1 MALYDSL
8 LETYG
13 TNEPIF
19 SSEISFEDYS
29 RPWISKQLAQLC
41 EDGKIIR
48 YEKGVYY
55 IPTNTVFG
63 KSLLNP
69 RKVIERKY
77 ISNNGDIIG
86 YYSGLTLQNQLRLT
100 TQMSNVI
107 EIYTNNEPTRVRD
120 VLVGKQ
126 KVQLRR
132 ARTTITAANADVLS
146 FLELMNTLDPVTLDE
161 EKKSILISFIAD
173 RKIKRTDI
181 TTYAPYFPD
190 NAMRTLIESEVI
202 YSVAQ

>member
-1 MALYDSL
+1 MTLYDSL
-8 LETYG
+8 LKTYG
-13 TNEPIF
+13 ANEPIF
-19 SSEISFEDYS
+19 SNEICFKDYS

-41 EDGKIIR
+41 EDGKLIR
-48 YEKGVYY
+48 YEKGIYY
-55 IPTNTVFG
+55 IPTDTVFG
-63 KSLLNP
+63 KSLLSP

-77 ISNNGDIIG
+77 ISSNGDVIG

-132 ARTTITAANADVLS
+132 ARTTITAANAAVLS
-146 FLELMNTLDPVTLDE
+146 FLELMNTLNPAMLDD
-161 EKKSILISFIAD
+161 EKKSILISYVAD
-173 RKIKRTDI
+173 RQIKRKDI
-181 TTYAPYFPD
+181 TAYAPYFPD

-202 YSVAQ
+202 YSVTQ

>member
-1 MALYDSL
+1 MTLYDSL
-8 LETYG
+8 MQTYG

-19 SSEISFEDYS
+19 SSEISFENYS
-29 RPWISKQLAQLC
+29 KPWISKQLAQLC
-41 EDGKIIR
+41 EDGKLIR

-55 IPTNTVFG
+55 IPTETVFG
-63 KSLLNP
+63 KSILNP

-77 ISNNGDIIG
+77 ISNNGDILG

-107 EIYTNNEPTRVRD
+107 EICTNNEPTRVRE
-120 VLVGKQ
+120 VFVGKQ

-132 ARTTITAANADVLS
+132 ARTKITSDNVGILS
-146 FLELMNTLDPVTLDE
+146 FLELMNMLNPAQIDE
-161 EKKSILISFIAD
+161 EKKSILLSYISS
-173 RKIKRTDI
+173 RQIKRKDI
-181 TTYAPYFPD
+181 TTYAPFFPD
-190 NAMRTLIESEVI
+190 YAMRTLIESEVI

>member
-1 MALYDSL
+1 MTLYDSL
-8 LETYG
+8 LQTYG

-19 SSEISFEDYS
+19 LNEITFKNYS

-41 EDGKIIR
+41 DEEKLIR
-48 YEKGVYY
+48 YEKGLYY
-55 IPTNTVFG
+55 IPTDTIFG

-132 ARTTITAANADVLS
+132 ARTTITAANAAVLS
-146 FLELMNTLDPVTLDE
+146 FLELMNTLDPVALDE

-173 RKIKRTDI
+173 RKIKRADI
-181 TTYAPYFPD
+181 TIYAPYFPD

>member
-1 MALYDSL
+1 MTLYDSL
-8 LETYG
+8 LQTFG

-19 SSEISFEDYS
+19 SNEITFKDYS
-29 RPWISKQLAQLC
+29 RPWILKQLAQLC
-41 EDGKIIR
+41 DEGKLIR
-48 YEKGVYY
+48 YEKGLYY
-55 IPTNTVFG
+55 IPTDTVFG

-77 ISNNGDIIG
+77 ISNNGEVLG

-146 FLELMNTLDPVTLDE
+146 FLELMNALDPVVLDD
-161 EKKSILISFIAD
+161 EKKSILIAFIAD
-173 RKIKRTDI
+173 RQIKRKDI
-181 TTYAPYFPD
+181 TTYAPFFPD

>member
-1 MALYDSL
+1 MTLYDSL
-8 LETYG
+8 LKTYG

-29 RPWISKQLAQLC
+29 RPWISKQLSQLC
-41 EDGKIIR
+41 EDGRIIR

-55 IPTNTVFG
+55 IPTDTVFG

-132 ARTTITAANADVLS
+132 ARTTITAANAAVLS
-146 FLELMNTLDPVTLDE
+146 FLELMNTLDPVMLDD
-161 EKKSILISFIAD
+161 EKKSILISYIAD
-173 RKIKRTDI
+173 RKIKRKDI
-181 TTYAPYFPD
+181 TAYAPYFPD

>member
-1 MALYDSL
+1 MTLYDSL
-8 LETYG
+8 LQTYG

-19 SSEISFEDYS
+19 SSDISFEAYS

-41 EDGKIIR
+41 KNGKLIR

-55 IPTNTVFG
+55 IPTDTVFG
-63 KSLLNP
+63 KSVLNP

-77 ISNNGDIIG
+77 ISRNDNIIG
-86 YYSGLTLQNQLRLT
+86 YYSGLTLQNQLRMT

-132 ARTTITAANADVLS
+132 ARTMITSDNAAVLS
-146 FLELMNTLDPVTLDE
+146 FLELMNTLDSALLDD
-161 EKKSILISFIAD
+161 EKKSILISYIAD
-173 RKIKRTDI
+173 RGIKRKDI
-181 TTYAPYFPD
+181 TTYAPFFPD

-202 YSVAQ
+202 YSVTQ

>member
-19 SSEISFEDYS
+19 SNEISFEDYS

>member
-1 MALYDSL
+1 MTLYDSL
-8 LETYG
+8 LQTYG

-19 SSEISFEDYS
+19 SNEIAFKNYS
-29 RPWISKQLAQLC
+29 RPWILKQLAQLC
-41 EDGKIIR
+41 DEGKLIR
-48 YEKGVYY
+48 YEKGLYY
-55 IPTNTVFG
+55 IPTDTVFG

-161 EKKSILISFIAD
+161 EKKSILISFISD
-173 RKIKRTDI
+173 RKIKRADI
-181 TTYAPYFPD
+181 TAYAPYFPD
-190 NAMRTLIESEVI
+190 KAMRTLVESELV
-202 YSVAQ
+202 YSIAP

>member
-1 MALYDSL
+1 MTLYDSL
-8 LETYG
+8 LQTYG

-41 EDGKIIR
+41 EDGKLIR

-55 IPTNTVFG
+55 IPTNTMFG

-77 ISNNGDIIG
+77 ISNNGNIIG

-100 TQMSNVI
+100 TQMSNII

-132 ARTTITAANADVLS
+132 SRTTITSDNVAILA
-146 FLELMNTLDPVTLDE
+146 FLELMNILDPALLDN
-161 EKKSILISFIAD
+161 EKKTILISYIAD
-173 RKIKRTDI
+173 RQIKRKDI
-181 TTYAPYFPD
+181 TMYAPFFPD
-190 NAMRTLIESEVI
+190 KAMRTLIESEVI

>member
-1 MALYDSL
+1 MTLYDSL
-8 LETYG
+8 LQTYG

-19 SSEISFEDYS
+19 ASDISFETYS
-29 RPWISKQLAQLC
+29 RPWIFKQLAQLC
-41 EDGKIIR
+41 EDGKLIR

-55 IPTNTVFG
+55 IPTDTVFG

-77 ISNNGDIIG
+77 ISKNGDIIG
-86 YYSGLTLQNQLRLT
+86 YYSGLTLQNQLRMT

-107 EIYTNNEPTRVRD
+107 EIYTNNEPTRVREI
-120 VLVGKQ
+120 LVGKQ

-132 ARTTITAANADVLS
+132 ARTTITSDNAAVLS
-146 FLELMNTLDPVTLDE
+146 FLELMNTLDAAVLDD
-161 EKKSILISFIAD
+161 EKKSILISYIAE
-173 RKIKRTDI
+173 RQIKRKDI
-181 TTYAPYFPD
+181 TTYAPFFPD

>member
-1 MALYDSL
+1 MTLYDSL

-19 SSEISFEDYS
+19 SSEICFEDYS

-41 EDGKIIR
+41 EDGRIIR

-55 IPTNTVFG
+55 IPTDTVFG

-132 ARTTITAANADVLS
+132 ARTTITAANAAVLS
-146 FLELMNTLDPVTLDE
+146 FLELMNTLNPAMLDD
-161 EKKSILISFIAD
+161 EKISILISYVAD
-173 RKIKRTDI
+173 RQIKRKDI
-181 TTYAPYFPD
+181 TAYAPYFPD

>member
-1 MALYDSL
+1 MTLYDSL
-8 LETYG
+8 LENYG

-19 SSEISFEDYS
+19 LSEISFEDYS

-41 EDGKIIR
+41 KDGEIIR

-63 KSLLNP
+63 KSILNP

-86 YYSGLTLQNQLRLT
+86 YYAGLTLQNQLRLT

-120 VLVGKQ
+120 ILVGKQ
-126 KVQLRR
+126 KVQLRK
-132 ARTTITAANADVLS
+132 ARTTITSANVAVLS
-146 FLELMNTLDPVTLDE
+146 FLELMNALNTGSLDD
-161 EKKSILISFIAD
+161 EKKAILISYIRERQIT
-173 RKIKRTDI
+173 RKDI
-181 TTYAPYFPD
+181 STYARFFPY

-202 YSVAQ
+202 YSVTQ